1 MSARVRAEEVQ
12 RVASRAA
19 AHRVSNC
26 FNTLL
31 TATMKMQR
39 SMTEVQQEK
48 LATCCAVVVECR
60 EHFIAL
66 QKDVYISNETKHD
79 FALDVGVKQR
89 QGGEDNQQLMQS
101 LHSLPQNSYPPRQFR
116 VPQRAATTQ
125 GQGLCINGIN
135 STSSS
140 NQQNDQKNTEA
151 TTCID
156 TTTVKRESV
165 RICVI
170 DDNEFC
176 REFIMYKI
184 SELLGEKSQVDGVG
198 TSAQTALA
206 YLMDKTG
213 ASTYD
218 LVLVDMS
225 MPMDMDN
232 KKGQYE
238 NERAGLWVVSQYKT
252 RRPESETK
260 FLCLSGMG
268 QDPISIARC
277 KDTGFI
283 PPYALGKPVEWNVMG
298 NILKSF

>member
-1 MSARVRAEEVQ
+1 MKRELRISALSAQVRAEEVQ

-31 TATMKMQR
+31 TATVQMQR

-48 LATCCAVVVECR
+48 LVTCCAVVVECR
-60 EHFIAL
+60 ENFIAL
-66 QKDVYISNETKHD
+66 QKDLYISNETKHD
-79 FALDVGVKQR
+79 FAVDVGVKQR
-89 QGGEDNQQLMQS
+89 QGEEEQQLQS
-101 LHSLPQNSYPPRQFR
+101 LHSRPQQ
-116 VPQRAATTQ
+116 AAATQ

-135 STSSS
+135 LTSSS
-140 NQQNDQKNTEA
+140 NQQDDQNNTEA
-151 TTCID
+151 TFDIGID
-156 TTTVKRESV
+156 TTVKRPSMRV
-165 RICVI
+165 CVI

-206 YLMDKTG
+206 YLMDKMG

-218 LVLVDMS
+218 LVLVDLS

-232 KKGQYE
+232 IKGQNE
-238 NERAGLWVVSQYKT
+238 NERAGLWVVSQYKA
-252 RRPESETK
+252 RRPQSETK

-277 KDTGFI
+277 KDAGFI
-283 PPYALGKPVEWNVMG
+283 PPYALGKPIEWNVIG
-298 NILKSF
+298 NILKTF